1 MAHATLDV
9 RLAGIPEVVAL
20 LRAAADVVDLST
32 DGISHD
38 PTWTHTVLVAR
49 SEYDALRS
57 AVRVFI
63 PEPDDAT
70 VGGSE

>member
-9 RLAGIPEVVAL
+9 RLLGVPEVVAL
-20 LRAAADVVDLST
+20 LRAAADVVDLALEFDAGASEA
-32 DGISHD
+32 
-38 PTWTHTVLVAR
+38 PAR
-49 SEYDALRS
+49 LIDRALYTNLRA

-70 VGGSE
+70 VGGSD